1 MTFVTLSSGT
11 SDDFVLD
18 KETYDRDY
26 IREFF
31 LTVVLSIALLTSF
44 IKIRLE
50 KAIQVDTMV

>member
-31 LTVVLSIALLTSF
+31 QTVVLSIALLTSF
-44 IKIRLE
+44 IKFRLE
-50 KAIQVDTMV
+50 KAIQVDTIV